1 MCEVQKLEGLAE
13 VDGPAVQVRQV
24 VAVQPQ
30 KLQVPLTWT
39 IWTVDQCVA
48 VAELCYGR
56 LRLRALKSR
65 SRIQLRISALAAKN
79 NKIRND
85 IIRLP
90 KGKYK

>member
-39 IWTVDQCVA
+39 MWPVDQCVA
-48 VAELCYGR
+48 VLSFVMVDSDSG
-56 LRLRALKSR
+56 L
-65 SRIQLRISALAAKN
+65 
-79 NKIRND
+79 
-85 IIRLP
+85 
-90 KGKYK
+90 